1 MEIERNA
8 NAYHACSFCRVSR
21 SCLPS
26 GSTNIAM
33 SEFEKHVAKMDDAD
47 LATLLSSAVPSMD
60 AQARGALIASIFDAF
75 RDRGESSE
83 DAAEGAGTHLP
94 MLESSDPEAT
104 RLLVAYSN
112 ENHGVLKEA
121 LVIFETEHAEHLNA
135 LPRVL
140 RAGS

>member
-1 MEIERNA
+1 
-8 NAYHACSFCRVSR
+8 
-21 SCLPS
+21 
-26 GSTNIAM
+26 M

-47 LATLLSSAVPSMD
+47 LATLLSSAVPSMN

-94 MLESSDPEAT
+94 MLESSDPEAL
-104 RLLVAYSN
+104 RLLVAYSH

-121 LVIFETEHAEHLNA
+121 LTIFEADHAEHLSS
-135 LPRVL
+135 LPHVL
-140 RAGS
+140 TAGS